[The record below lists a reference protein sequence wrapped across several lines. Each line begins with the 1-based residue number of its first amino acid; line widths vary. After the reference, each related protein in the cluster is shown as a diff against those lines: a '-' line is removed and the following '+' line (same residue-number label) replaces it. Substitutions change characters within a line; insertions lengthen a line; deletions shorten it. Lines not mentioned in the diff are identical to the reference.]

1 MPDISSIAAKAAP
14 KKKKNIYTPQFKLD
28 RALEAIQTNNISEIA
43 RKYQVNPNLLYIWRD
58 QLIERGNSVFETAPN
73 QEANELKA
81 KVGRLEQ
88 MIGKKEV
95 ELNLLKNFSDFYSS
109 RNTP

>member
-1 MPDISSIAAKAAP
+1 MSDTNAKSP
-14 KKKKNIYTPQFKLD
+14 KATAKHKHNSYTPQFKLD
-28 RALEAIQTNNISEIA
+28 RALEVMRTDNVSEIA
-43 RKYQVNPNLLYIWRD
+43 RKYNINPNLLYQWRD
-58 QLIERGNSVFETAPN
+58 QLIERGIKVFETSPD
-73 QEANELKA
+73 QTVNELKA

-109 RNTP
+109 RNTS

>member
-1 MPDISSIAAKAAP
+1 MIDNISAAVKAAP
-14 KKKKNIYTPQFKLD
+14 RKQKASYTPQFKLD
-28 RALEAIQTNNISEIA
+28 RALEALKTNNIADIA
-43 RKYQVNPNLLYIWRD
+43 RKYGLNANLLYLWRD
-58 QLIERGNSVFETAPN
+58 QLVERGASVFATAPDR
-73 QEANELKA
+73 ETNELKA

-109 RNTP
+109 PSTP